1 MSAAEDGALAGLI
14 VALIPGY
21 RIKLGK
27 PTLNKRQKRPIAA
40 FIFFWLVSILGFVG
54 APIFLFS
61 TGTHEGLADES
72 QAGVVIAAFLIGV
85 LGIGL
90 LGAIPLNHCYA
101 FYLELCED
109 CVRWRNWRWKERTF
123 TYPSITFAH
132 VENNGKNGFLRF
144 GSTEMG
150 KRTCSF
156 DPYQFDATILM
167 AQVLYR
173 DDHGRWAEEDGLDVM
188 SVVGMYGSSR
198 DIYAQF
204 YDLCETKYVV
214 GVTKSERQK
223 RRRRAARNEA
233 RRLERQQAR
242 EEARREARQA
252 KKSRKTNEVSDGIS

>member
-1 MSAAEDGALAGLI
+1 MSAVEDGALAGLI

-27 PTLNKRQKRPIAA
+27 PTLNKRQKRPLAA
-40 FIFFWLVSILGFVG
+40 FIFFWIVTILGFVG
-54 APIFLFS
+54 APLIWLSLGRWDAQPGTEQFTVAISGLIFSIVSL
-61 TGTHEGLADES
+61 
-72 QAGVVIAAFLIGV
+72 
-85 LGIGL
+85 GL
-90 LGAIPLNHCYA
+90 LGSLPLNHCYA
-101 FYLELCED
+101 FYLELRED
-109 CVRWRNWRWKERTF
+109 CVQWRNWRWKERAF

-132 VENNGKNGFLRF
+132 VENNGKNGFLRI

-204 YDLCETKYVV
+204 YDLCKTKYVV
-214 GVTKSERQK
+214 GVTKSERQR

-242 EEARREARQA
+242 EA
-252 KKSRKTNEVSDGIS
+252 KKAPNSREK

>member
-14 VALIPGY
+14 VALIPGI

-40 FIFFWLVSILGFVG
+40 FIFFWLVTILGFVG
-54 APIFLFS
+54 APLIWLSLGRWDAQPGTEQFTVAISGLIFSIVSL
-61 TGTHEGLADES
+61 
-72 QAGVVIAAFLIGV
+72 
-85 LGIGL
+85 GL

-101 FYLELCED
+101 FYLELRED

-132 VENNGKNGFLRF
+132 VENNGKNGFLRI

-204 YDLCETKYVV
+204 YDLCKTKYVV
-214 GVTKSERQK
+214 GVTKSERQR

-242 EEARREARQA
+242 EA
-252 KKSRKTNEVSDGIS
+252 KKAPNSREK

>member
-1 MSAAEDGALAGLI
+1 MSAVEDGLLGGLI
-14 VALIPGY
+14 VALVPGI

-40 FIFFWLVSILGFVG
+40 FIFFWLVTILGFVG
-54 APIFLFS
+54 APLIWLSLGRWDAQPGTEQFTVAISGLIFSIVSL
-61 TGTHEGLADES
+61 
-72 QAGVVIAAFLIGV
+72 
-85 LGIGL
+85 GL

-101 FYLELCED
+101 FYLELRED

-132 VENNGKNGFLRF
+132 VENNGKNGFLRI

-173 DDHGRWAEEDGLDVM
+173 DDHGRWAEEDSLDVM
-188 SVVGMYGSSR
+188 SVVGMYGSSQ

-214 GVTKSERQK
+214 GQTKSERQK
-223 RRRRAARNEA
+223 RRRRAARTEARNEA
-233 RRLERQQAR
+233 RR
-242 EEARREARQA
+242 
-252 KKSRKTNEVSDGIS
+252 KNS

>member
-1 MSAAEDGALAGLI
+1 MGAVETGTLWGLI

-40 FIFFWLVSILGFVG
+40 FIIFWFFTILGFIGV
-54 APIFLFS
+54 PLIFLS
-61 TGTHEGLADES
+61 IGAYDDLADES
-72 QAGVVIAAFLIGV
+72 QAGLVIAALLIGV

-101 FYLELCED
+101 FYLELRED

-132 VENNGKNGFLRF
+132 VENNMKNGFLRI

-167 AQVLYR
+167 AQCFTAMIT
-173 DDHGRWAEEDGLDVM
+173 GIGL
-188 SVVGMYGSSR
+188 
-198 DIYAQF
+198 
-204 YDLCETKYVV
+204 
-214 GVTKSERQK
+214 
-223 RRRRAARNEA
+223 
-233 RRLERQQAR
+233 
-242 EEARREARQA
+242 
-252 KKSRKTNEVSDGIS
+252 KKTAWT

>member
-1 MSAAEDGALAGLI
+1 MNAAETGTLWGLI

-40 FIFFWLVSILGFVG
+40 FIFFWLVTILGFVG
-54 APIFLFS
+54 VPLIFFS
-61 TGTHEGLADES
+61 IGAYDDLADES
-72 QAGVVIAAFLIGV
+72 QAGLVIAALLIGV

-101 FYLELCED
+101 FYLELRED
-109 CVRWRNWRWKERTF
+109 HVRWRNWRWKERTF

-132 VENNGKNGFLRF
+132 VENNGKNGFLRI

-188 SVVGMYGSSR
+188 NVVGMYGSSR

-204 YDLCETKYVV
+204 YDLCETKYIV
-214 GVTKSERQK
+214 GQTKSERQK

-242 EEARREARQA
+242 EETRRE
-252 KKSRKTNEVSDGIS
+252 KE

>member
-1 MSAAEDGALAGLI
+1 MRAVEDGLLGGLI

-40 FIFFWLVSILGFVG
+40 FITFWFFTILGFIGV
-54 APIFLFS
+54 PLIFLS
-61 TGTHEGLADES
+61 IGAYDDLADES
-72 QAGVVIAAFLIGV
+72 QAGLVIAALLIGV

-101 FYLELCED
+101 FYLELRED

-132 VENNGKNGFLRF
+132 VEENMKNGFLRI

-188 SVVGMYGSSR
+188 SVVGMYGSSQ

-204 YDLCETKYVV
+204 YDLCKTKYVV
-214 GVTKSERQK
+214 GVTKSERQV
-223 RRRRAARNEA
+223 RRGKI
-233 RRLERQQAR
+233 Q
-242 EEARREARQA
+242 
-252 KKSRKTNEVSDGIS
+252 

>member
-1 MSAAEDGALAGLI
+1 M
-14 VALIPGY
+14 
-21 RIKLGK
+21 
-27 PTLNKRQKRPIAA
+27 
-40 FIFFWLVSILGFVG
+40 
-54 APIFLFS
+54 
-61 TGTHEGLADES
+61 
-72 QAGVVIAAFLIGV
+72 
-85 LGIGL
+85 
-90 LGAIPLNHCYA
+90 
-101 FYLELCED
+101 
-109 CVRWRNWRWKERTF
+109 
-123 TYPSITFAH
+123 
-132 VENNGKNGFLRF
+132 ENNGKNGFLRF

-188 SVVGMYGSSR
+188 SVVGMYGSSQ

-204 YDLCETKYVV
+204 YDLCTTKYIV
-214 GVTKSERQK
+214 GQTKSERQK

-252 KKSRKTNEVSDGIS
+252 KKSRKANEVSDGVS

>member
-1 MSAAEDGALAGLI
+1 MSAVETGTLWGLI

-40 FIFFWLVSILGFVG
+40 FITFWFFTVLGFVG
-54 APIFLFS
+54 VPLIFLS
-61 TGTHEGLADES
+61 IGAYDDLADES
-72 QAGVVIAAFLIGV
+72 QAGLVIAAFLIGV

-101 FYLELCED
+101 FYLELRED

-132 VENNGKNGFLRF
+132 VEENMKNGFLRI

-198 DIYAQF
+198 DIYTQF

-214 GVTKSERQK
+214 GQTKSERQK

-242 EEARREARQA
+242 EEARRE
-252 KKSRKTNEVSDGIS
+252 KE

>member
-1 MSAAEDGALAGLI
+1 MNAAETGTLWGLI

-40 FIFFWLVSILGFVG
+40 FITFWFFTILGFIGV
-54 APIFLFS
+54 PLIFLS
-61 TGTHEGLADES
+61 IGAYDDLADES
-72 QAGVVIAAFLIGV
+72 QAGLVIAALLIGV

-101 FYLELCED
+101 FYLELRED

-132 VENNGKNGFLRF
+132 VENNGKNGFLRI

-214 GVTKSERQK
+214 GVTKSERQ
-223 RRRRAARNEA
+223 RRRRKAARQQARNEA
-233 RRLERQQAR
+233 RR
-242 EEARREARQA
+242 
-252 KKSRKTNEVSDGIS
+252 KSS

>member
-1 MSAAEDGALAGLI
+1 MSAVEDGLLGGLI

-144 GSTEMG
+144 GSAEMG

-173 DDHGRWAEEDGLDVM
+173 DDHGRWAEEDGIDVM
-188 SVVGMYGSSR
+188 SVVGMYGSSQ

>member
-173 DDHGRWAEEDGLDVM
+173 DDHGHWAEEDGLDVM

-204 YDLCETKYVV
+204 YDLCKTKYVV
-214 GVTKSERQK
+214 GQTKSERQK

-252 KKSRKTNEVSDGIS
+252 KKSRKTNEVSDGN

>member
-1 MSAAEDGALAGLI
+1 MNAVETGTLWGLI

-40 FIFFWLVSILGFVG
+40 FIFFWLVTILGFVG
-54 APIFLFS
+54 MPIFLFS

-101 FYLELCED
+101 FYLELRED

-173 DDHGRWAEEDGLDVM
+173 DDHGRWAEEDSLDVM
-188 SVVGMYGSSR
+188 SVVGMYGSSQ

-204 YDLCETKYVV
+204 YDLCKTKYVV
-214 GVTKSERQK
+214 GQTKSERQK
-223 RRRRAARNEA
+223 RRRRAARSEA

-242 EEARREARQA
+242 EEARREAQQT
-252 KKSRKTNEVSDGIS
+252 KKSRKTNEK

>member
-1 MSAAEDGALAGLI
+1 MNAVETGTLWGLI

-27 PTLNKRQKRPIAA
+27 PTLNKRQKRPILAY
-40 FIFFWLVSILGFVG
+40 IFFWLVTILGFVG
-54 APIFLFS
+54 MPLIFLS
-61 TGTHEGLADES
+61 IGAYDDLADES
-72 QAGVVIAAFLIGV
+72 QAGLVIAAFLIGV

-101 FYLELCED
+101 FYLELRED

-132 VENNGKNGFLRF
+132 VEENMKNGFLRI

-173 DDHGRWAEEDGLDVM
+173 DDHGRWAEEDGMDVM

-204 YDLCETKYVV
+204 YDLCKTKYIV
-214 GVTKSERQK
+214 GQTKSERQK
-223 RRRRAARNEA
+223 RRRRTARNEA

-242 EEARREARQA
+242 EEARREAQQA
-252 KKSRKTNEVSDGIS
+252 KKSRKANEVSDGN

>member
-1 MSAAEDGALAGLI
+1 MSAVEDGLLGGLI

-101 FYLELCED
+101 FYLELRED
-109 CVRWRNWRWKERTF
+109 HVRWRNWRWKERTF

-132 VENNGKNGFLRF
+132 VENNGKNGFLRI

-204 YDLCETKYVV
+204 YDLCKTKYVV
-214 GVTKSERQK
+214 GVTKSERQR

-242 EEARREARQA
+242 EEARREAQKI
-252 KKSRKTNEVSDGIS
+252 KKSRKTNEVSDGVS

>member
-1 MSAAEDGALAGLI
+1 MNAAETGTLWGLI

-27 PTLNKRQKRPIAA
+27 PTLNKRQKRPLAA
-40 FIFFWLVSILGFVG
+40 FITFWFFTVLGFVG
-54 APIFLFS
+54 VPLIFLS
-61 TGTHEGLADES
+61 IGAYDDLADES
-72 QAGVVIAAFLIGV
+72 QAGLVIAALLIGAFG
-85 LGIGL
+85 LGL
-90 LGAIPLNHCYA
+90 LGALPLNHCYA
-101 FYLELCED
+101 FYLELRED
-109 CVRWRNWRWKERTF
+109 HVRWRNWRWKERTF

-132 VENNGKNGFLRF
+132 VENNGKNGFLRI

-173 DDHGRWAEEDGLDVM
+173 DDHGRWAEEDGMDVM

-204 YDLCETKYVV
+204 YDLCKTKYVV

-223 RRRRAARNEA
+223 RRRKAARNEA

-242 EEARREARQA
+242 EA
-252 KKSRKTNEVSDGIS
+252 KKAPNSREK

>member
-1 MSAAEDGALAGLI
+1 MSAVEDGLLGGLI

-27 PTLNKRQKRPIAA
+27 PTLNKRQKRPILA
-40 FIFFWLVSILGFVG
+40 FIFFWLVTILGFIGV
-54 APIFLFS
+54 PLIFLS
-61 TGTHEGLADES
+61 IGAYDDLADES
-72 QAGVVIAAFLIGV
+72 QAGLVIAALLIGV

-101 FYLELCED
+101 FYLELRED

-132 VENNGKNGFLRF
+132 VENNMKNGFLRI

-214 GVTKSERQK
+214 GVTKSERQM
-223 RRRRAARNEA
+223 RRGKI
-233 RRLERQQAR
+233 Q
-242 EEARREARQA
+242 
-252 KKSRKTNEVSDGIS
+252 

>member
-1 MSAAEDGALAGLI
+1 MSAVEDGLLGGLI

-40 FIFFWLVSILGFVG
+40 FITFWFFTILGFIGV
-54 APIFLFS
+54 PLIFLS
-61 TGTHEGLADES
+61 IGAYDDLADES
-72 QAGVVIAAFLIGV
+72 QAGLVIAALLIGV

-101 FYLELCED
+101 FYLELRED
-109 CVRWRNWRWKERTF
+109 HVRWRNWRWKERTF

-132 VENNGKNGFLRF
+132 VENNGKNGFLRI

-156 DPYQFDATILM
+156 DPYLFDATILM

-173 DDHGRWAEEDGLDVM
+173 DDHGHWAEEDGLDVM

-214 GVTKSERQK
+214 GQTKSERQK

-233 RRLERQQAR
+233 RRLERLQAR
-242 EEARREARQA
+242 EEARREAQQA
-252 KKSRKTNEVSDGIS
+252 KKSRKTNEE

>member
-1 MSAAEDGALAGLI
+1 M
-14 VALIPGY
+14 
-21 RIKLGK
+21 
-27 PTLNKRQKRPIAA
+27 
-40 FIFFWLVSILGFVG
+40 
-54 APIFLFS
+54 
-61 TGTHEGLADES
+61 
-72 QAGVVIAAFLIGV
+72 VIAAFLIGV

-173 DDHGRWAEEDGLDVM
+173 DDHGHWAEEDGLDVM

-242 EEARREARQA
+242 EEARREAQQA
-252 KKSRKTNEVSDGIS
+252 KKSRKTNEVSDGN

>member
-1 MSAAEDGALAGLI
+1 MSAVEDGLLGGLI

-27 PTLNKRQKRPIAA
+27 PTLNKRQKRPVAA
-40 FIFFWLVSILGFVG
+40 FIFFWLVTILGFVG
-54 APIFLFS
+54 MPLIWLSLGLGDVQPGSEDFTVAISGLIF
-61 TGTHEGLADES
+61 
-72 QAGVVIAAFLIGV
+72 GVVSL
-85 LGIGL
+85 GL

-101 FYLELCED
+101 FYLELRED
-109 CVRWRNWRWKERTF
+109 CVRWRNWRWKERAF

-132 VENNGKNGFLRF
+132 VENNGKNGFLRI

-188 SVVGMYGSSR
+188 SVVGMFRAIFMPSFMTCAKRSTS
-198 DIYAQF
+198 
-204 YDLCETKYVV
+204 LV
-214 GVTKSERQK
+214 
-223 RRRRAARNEA
+223 RRRVSVRSAAVGLLVMRRVGWSVSRRVMKRAAKTHD
-233 RRLERQQAR
+233 L
-242 EEARREARQA
+242 
-252 KKSRKTNEVSDGIS
+252 KKPKNSGEKR

>member
-1 MSAAEDGALAGLI
+1 MSAVEDGTLGGLI

-101 FYLELCED
+101 FYLELRED
-109 CVRWRNWRWKERTF
+109 HVRWRNWRWKERAF

-132 VENNGKNGFLRF
+132 VENNGKNGFLRI

-173 DDHGRWAEEDGLDVM
+173 DDHGRWAEEDGMDVM
-188 SVVGMYGSSR
+188 SVVGMYGSSQ

-214 GVTKSERQK
+214 GQTKSERQK
-223 RRRRAARNEA
+223 RRCRAARNEA

-242 EEARREARQA
+242 EEARR
-252 KKSRKTNEVSDGIS
+252 KNS

>member
-1 MSAAEDGALAGLI
+1 MNAAETGTLWGLI

-40 FIFFWLVSILGFVG
+40 FIIFWFFTILGFIGV
-54 APIFLFS
+54 PLIFLS
-61 TGTHEGLADES
+61 IGAYDDLADES
-72 QAGVVIAAFLIGV
+72 QAGLVIAALLIGV
-85 LGIGL
+85 LGIGM

-101 FYLELCED
+101 FYLELRED
-109 CVRWRNWRWKERTF
+109 CVRWRNWRWKERAF

-132 VENNGKNGFLRF
+132 VENNGKNGFLRI

-188 SVVGMYGSSR
+188 SVVGMYGSSQ

-214 GVTKSERQK
+214 GQTKSERQK
-223 RRRRAARNEA
+223 RRRRAARQQARNEA
-233 RRLERQQAR
+233 RR
-242 EEARREARQA
+242 
-252 KKSRKTNEVSDGIS
+252 KNS

>member
-14 VALIPGY
+14 VALVPGI

-40 FIFFWLVSILGFVG
+40 FIFFWLVTILGFVG
-54 APIFLFS
+54 VPLIFFS
-61 TGTHEGLADES
+61 IGAYDDLADES
-72 QAGVVIAAFLIGV
+72 QAGLVIAALLIGV

-101 FYLELCED
+101 FYLELRED
-109 CVRWRNWRWKERTF
+109 HVRWRNWRWKERTF

-132 VENNGKNGFLRF
+132 VENNGKNGFLRIS
-144 GSTEMG
+144 STEMG

-198 DIYAQF
+198 DIYVQF

-214 GVTKSERQK
+214 GQTKSERQK

-242 EEARREARQA
+242 EEARRE
-252 KKSRKTNEVSDGIS
+252 KE

>member
-1 MSAAEDGALAGLI
+1 MNAAEDGALAGLI

-223 RRRRAARNEA
+223 RRRKAARNEA

>member
-204 YDLCETKYVV
+204 YDLCKTKYVV
-214 GVTKSERQK
+214 GVTKSERQR

-233 RRLERQQAR
+233 RRLARQQAR

-252 KKSRKTNEVSDGIS
+252 KKSRKTNEVSDGSS

>member
-1 MSAAEDGALAGLI
+1 MSAAEDGALGGLI
-14 VALIPGY
+14 VALVPGI

-72 QAGVVIAAFLIGV
+72 QAGVVIAALLIGV

-90 LGAIPLNHCYA
+90 LGALPLNHCYA
-101 FYLELCED
+101 FYLELRED
-109 CVRWRNWRWKERTF
+109 HVRWRNWRWKERIF
-123 TYPSITFAH
+123 AYPSITFAH
-132 VENNGKNGFLRF
+132 VEENMKNGFLRI

-173 DDHGRWAEEDGLDVM
+173 DDHGRWAEEDGIDVM

-204 YDLCETKYVV
+204 YDLCKTKYVV

-242 EEARREARQA
+242 EEARREAQQA
-252 KKSRKTNEVSDGIS
+252 KKSRKANEVSDGN

>member
-1 MSAAEDGALAGLI
+1 MNAAETGTLWGLI

-27 PTLNKRQKRPIAA
+27 PTLNKRQKRPLAA
-40 FIFFWLVSILGFVG
+40 FITFWFFTILGFIGV
-54 APIFLFS
+54 PLIFLS
-61 TGTHEGLADES
+61 IGAYDDLADES
-72 QAGVVIAAFLIGV
+72 QAGLVIAALLIGV

-101 FYLELCED
+101 FYLELRED
-109 CVRWRNWRWKERTF
+109 HVRWRNWRWKERTF

-173 DDHGRWAEEDGLDVM
+173 DDHGHWAEEDGLDVM

-204 YDLCETKYVV
+204 YDLCKTKYVV
-214 GVTKSERQK
+214 GQTKSERQK

-252 KKSRKTNEVSDGIS
+252 KKSRKTNEVSDGN

>member
-1 MSAAEDGALAGLI
+1 MNAAETGTLWGLI
-14 VALIPGY
+14 VALIPGI

-40 FIFFWLVSILGFVG
+40 FIFFWLVTILGFVG
-54 APIFLFS
+54 APLIWLSLGRWDAQPGTEQFTVAISGLIFSIVSL
-61 TGTHEGLADES
+61 
-72 QAGVVIAAFLIGV
+72 
-85 LGIGL
+85 GL
-90 LGAIPLNHCYA
+90 LGALPLNHCYA
-101 FYLELCED
+101 FYLELHED

-132 VENNGKNGFLRF
+132 VENNGKNGFLRI

-204 YDLCETKYVV
+204 YDLCETKYMV

-242 EEARREARQA
+242 EEARREAQQA
-252 KKSRKTNEVSDGIS
+252 KKSRKTNEE

>member
-1 MSAAEDGALAGLI
+1 MSAVEDGLLGGLI
-14 VALIPGY
+14 VALVPGY

-27 PTLNKRQKRPIAA
+27 PTLNKRQKRPILAY
-40 FIFFWLVSILGFVG
+40 IFFWLVTILGFVG
-54 APIFLFS
+54 APLIWLSLGRWDAQPGTENFTVAISGLIFSIVSL
-61 TGTHEGLADES
+61 
-72 QAGVVIAAFLIGV
+72 
-85 LGIGL
+85 GL

-101 FYLELCED
+101 FYLELRED
-109 CVRWRNWRWKERTF
+109 CVRWRNWRWKERAF

-132 VENNGKNGFLRF
+132 VENNGKNGFLRI

-188 SVVGMYGSSR
+188 NVVGMYGSSR

-204 YDLCETKYVV
+204 YDLCKTKYVV
-214 GVTKSERQK
+214 GQTKSERQK
-223 RRRRAARNEA
+223 RRRRAARTEARNEA
-233 RRLERQQAR
+233 RR
-242 EEARREARQA
+242 
-252 KKSRKTNEVSDGIS
+252 KNS

>member
-1 MSAAEDGALAGLI
+1 MSAVEDGLLGGLI

-27 PTLNKRQKRPIAA
+27 PTLNKRQKRPILA
-40 FIFFWLVSILGFVG
+40 FIFFWLVAILGFVG
-54 APIFLFS
+54 MPLIWLSLGLGDVQPGSEDFTVAISGLIFS
-61 TGTHEGLADES
+61 I
-72 QAGVVIAAFLIGV
+72 VFL
-85 LGIGL
+85 GL

-101 FYLELCED
+101 FYLELRED

-132 VENNGKNGFLRF
+132 VENNMKNGFLRI

-204 YDLCETKYVV
+204 YDLCGTKYIV
-214 GVTKSERQK
+214 GQTKSERQK
-223 RRRRAARNEA
+223 RRRRAARTEARNEA
-233 RRLERQQAR
+233 RR
-242 EEARREARQA
+242 
-252 KKSRKTNEVSDGIS
+252 KNS

>member
-1 MSAAEDGALAGLI
+1 MNAAETGTLWGLI

-27 PTLNKRQKRPIAA
+27 PTLNKRQKRPLAA
-40 FIFFWLVSILGFVG
+40 FIFFWLVTILGFVG
-54 APIFLFS
+54 APLIWLSLGRWDAQPGTEQFTVAISGLIFSIVSL
-61 TGTHEGLADES
+61 
-72 QAGVVIAAFLIGV
+72 
-85 LGIGL
+85 GL
-90 LGAIPLNHCYA
+90 LGALPLNHCYA
-101 FYLELCED
+101 FYLELRED

-132 VENNGKNGFLRF
+132 VENNGKNGFLRI

-204 YDLCETKYVV
+204 YDLCKTKYEV
-214 GVTKSERQK
+214 GVTKSERQR

-242 EEARREARQA
+242 EA
-252 KKSRKTNEVSDGIS
+252 KKAPNSREK

>member
-1 MSAAEDGALAGLI
+1 MSAVEDGLLGGLI
-14 VALIPGY
+14 VALVPGI

-40 FIFFWLVSILGFVG
+40 FITFWFFTVLGFVG
-54 APIFLFS
+54 VPLIFLS
-61 TGTHEGLADES
+61 IGAYDDLADES
-72 QAGVVIAAFLIGV
+72 QAGLVIAAFLIGV

-101 FYLELCED
+101 FYLELRED

-132 VENNGKNGFLRF
+132 VEENMKNGFLRI

-150 KRTCSF
+150 KHTCSF

-188 SVVGMYGSSR
+188 SVVGMYGSSQ

-204 YDLCETKYVV
+204 YDLCKTKYVV
-214 GVTKSERQK
+214 GVTKSERQM
-223 RRRRAARNEA
+223 RRGKI
-233 RRLERQQAR
+233 Q
-242 EEARREARQA
+242 
-252 KKSRKTNEVSDGIS
+252 

>member
-1 MSAAEDGALAGLI
+1 MSAVETGTLWGLI

-40 FIFFWLVSILGFVG
+40 FITFWFFTVLGFVG
-54 APIFLFS
+54 VPLIFLS
-61 TGTHEGLADES
+61 IGAYDDLADES
-72 QAGVVIAAFLIGV
+72 QAGLVIAAFLIGV

-101 FYLELCED
+101 FYLELRED

-132 VENNGKNGFLRF
+132 VEENMKNGFLRI

-198 DIYAQF
+198 DIYTQF

-214 GVTKSERQK
+214 GVTKSERQV
-223 RRRRAARNEA
+223 RRGKI
-233 RRLERQQAR
+233 Q
-242 EEARREARQA
+242 
-252 KKSRKTNEVSDGIS
+252 

>member
-1 MSAAEDGALAGLI
+1 MNAAETGTLWGLI

-27 PTLNKRQKRPIAA
+27 PTLNKRQKRPILAY
-40 FIFFWLVSILGFVG
+40 IFFWFVTILGFVAWPAFIASYSLLT
-54 APIFLFS
+54 AP
-61 TGTHEGLADES
+61 EYAS
-72 QAGVVIAAFLIGV
+72 QRTEAIAALLIGV

-101 FYLELCED
+101 FYLELRED
-109 CVRWRNWRWKERTF
+109 CVRWRNWRWKERAF

-132 VENNGKNGFLRF
+132 VENNSKNGFLRI

-173 DDHGRWAEEDGLDVM
+173 DDHGRWAEEDGMDVM
-188 SVVGMYGSSR
+188 SVVGMYGSSQ

-214 GVTKSERQK
+214 GQTKSERQK

-233 RRLERQQAR
+233 RRLERLQAR
-242 EEARREARQA
+242 EAARREAQQA
-252 KKSRKTNEVSDGIS
+252 KKSRKANEVSYGN